1 LDLFVAMRTFVA
13 IVRTGSMNA
22 AGHELGVS
30 GALVGQRLSALED
43 RLQARLLNRSTRQQ
57 SLTEFGGTYLQHC
70 IDILDQVA
78 LSEGLAGD
86 PDGRPRGRLRIT
98 APTSFGAEALMPAL
112 GAFRAAA
119 PDVELDIVLSDRNLD
134 LIPAGVDL
142 AFRIGVLEDSALVHR
157 PLAPYRM
164 RICASPAYLAKAGV
178 PHHPDDLTGHEAV
191 LFALGAGRPWRMTRD
206 GETLR
211 WTPSHAITVNSGH
224 AMRNAIRAGLG
235 LGMLPAVLV
244 QADIQRGTL
253 VPVLED
259 WQLPERPMSLLY
271 HRDRHMPL
279 RTKRFIAFALSK
291 FA

>member
-1 LDLFVAMRTFVA
+1 MQTFVA

-22 AGHELGVS
+22 AGLELGVS

-78 LSEGLAGD
+78 QSEGLAGD
-86 PDGRPRGRLRIT
+86 PNGHPKGRLHIT
-98 APTSFGAEALMPAL
+98 APISFGTEALVPAL
-112 GAFRAAA
+112 GAFRAES
-119 PDVELDIVLSDRNLD
+119 PDVELDIVLSDSNLD

-142 AFRIGVLEDSALVHR
+142 AFRIGALEDSALVHR

-164 RICASPAYLAKAGV
+164 KICASPAYLARTGV
-178 PHHPDDLTGHEAV
+178 PKHPEDLAGHETV
-191 LFALGAGRPWRMTRD
+191 LFALGAGRPWRMTRE

-211 WTPSHAITVNSGH
+211 WTPSNVITVNAGH
-224 AMRNAIRAGLG
+224 AMRNAVLAGLG

-244 QADIQRGTL
+244 QADLQSGTL
-253 VPVLED
+253 LPILED
-259 WQLPERPMSLLY
+259 WQLPEQPMSLLY
-271 HRDRHMPL
+271 HRDRHLPL
-279 RTKRFIAFALSK
+279 RTKRFIAFALSQ